1 MTFRSLAVFPA
12 LLLAIGCGQP
22 APPADLAATFTS
34 DSGDKITGQITMA
47 QVDAHIQKAEPETWQ
62 ALFAARQ
69 RALGYL
75 VEEQLLTAAAER
87 GGIDLDSLIVR
98 EIVEKT
104 PAVSDTA
111 VQAFYVQNEERMG
124 GQPLESML
132 ERVRDYLVSGERSKV
147 QAEYLTSLRQQAGVK
162 ILLEPPRANI
172 EVQADEPARG
182 PADAPIIIVEYSDF
196 ECPYCERAQ
205 PSVQQV
211 LETYGDKVRLVY
223 RDFPLRIHENAQLA
237 AQATHCAGEQG
248 QYWEYHDVL
257 YANNRA
263 LRPADLQR
271 YAEELTLNS
280 EPFAECLESGRYAD
294 GIDADLESGQ
304 QHGVSGTPAFFVN
317 GRLLSGAQPFAAFRA
332 IIDEELELAGAS
344 L

>member
-75 VEEQLLTAAAER
+75 VEEQLLTAEAER

-182 PADAPIIIVEYSDF
+182 PADAPIVIVEYSDF
-196 ECPYCERAQ
+196 ECPYCAKAAATMADLQ
-205 PSVQQV
+205 AAYPHQ
-211 LETYGDKVRLVY
+211 VRLVY
-223 RDFPLRIHENAQLA
+223 RHLPLPFHKQADLA
-237 AQATHCAGEQG
+237 ARATEAAARQG
-248 QYWEYHDVL
+248 QFWPMHDL
-257 YANNRA
+257 LFENWRK
-263 LRPADLQR
+263 LSPAFI
-271 YAEELTLNS
+271 EELAGRIPELRLS
-280 EPFAECLESGRYAD
+280 QWRMDLKAPEIRQAVDQDKAEAARL
-294 GIDADLESGQ
+294 GIR
-304 QHGVSGTPAFFVN
+304 GTPNFFLN
-317 GRLLSGAQPFAAFRA
+317 GHRLSGAMPLKAFKA
-332 IIDEELELAGAS
+332 KIDELLKAPN
-344 L
+344 